1 MQHITPKPT
10 EKELEILQVL
20 WKQGPSNVREV
31 NDIISAH
38 NEIAYTT
45 TLKLMQIMLEKGL
58 VRRIKEG
65 KLHIYEAVISEEKT
79 QKQLV
84 DKLLE
89 TAFKGSAMKL
99 VMQVL
104 GNGKS
109 SSKELDEIRTYLDKL
124 EKEK

>member
-1 MQHITPKPT
+1 MNNNIPKPT

-20 WKQGPSNVREV
+20 WKKGPSNVRQV

-45 TLKLMQIMLEKGL
+45 TLKLMQIMLDKGL

-65 KLHIYEAVISEEKT
+65 KLHIYEAAISEEKT

-89 TAFKGSAMKL
+89 TAFKGSAMKM

-104 GNGKS
+104 GNNKS
-109 SSKELDEIRTYLDKL
+109 SRAELEEIRAYLDQL
-124 EKEK
+124 ENEQ

>member
-1 MQHITPKPT
+1 MQHIIPKPT

-104 GNGKS
+104 GNSKS